1 MPCMQGRA
9 RARVA
14 AISID
19 GDNNQTANEHRH
31 PDVQVTRGTWSGGG
45 CSGGKQQSIK
55 EFFKRGVCNLKE
67 ILAVCALA

>member
-1 MPCMQGRA
+1 MVITTRPQMNIVTRMFRLHVVRGRA
-9 RARVA
+9 VG
-14 AISID
+14 
-19 GDNNQTANEHRH
+19 GD
-31 PDVQVTRGTWSGGG
+31 